1 MPDCT
6 GSGVP
11 VGAVLALG
19 DARTSGGSDGSDDG
33 AATVRLGITGEDGN
47 RFDLTIRHRF
57 TGPDTMTLTIE
68 LPQPI
73 SIELVRAK
81 E

>member
-1 MPDCT
+1 MSP
-6 GSGVP
+6 GPSSKKLWI
-11 VGAVLALG
+11 A
-19 DARTSGGSDGSDDG
+19 
-33 AATVRLGITGEDGN
+33 RLGITGGDGN

-68 LPQPI
+68 VPQPI
-73 SIELVRAK
+73 SIELVRAR